1 MMGNQPAKVQD
12 WAQVILRVGIG
23 ATFIMHGYPK
33 LFPSGPGGFAGLLQN
48 LGFPGPG
55 VLAYVVSILEFVGG
69 IAMILGVFV
78 RYVGVLMVIEMIV
91 TSSRVKMLRGVS
103 FIFPKG
109 TGWELDFLLL
119 IIALALVLLGAGA
132 ISVDAA
138 VMARRRRVA

>member
-1 MMGNQPAKVQD
+1 MGNQPAKVQD
-12 WAQVILRVGIG
+12 WALVILRLGIG

-48 LGFPGPG
+48 LGFPGP
-55 VLAYVVSILEFVGG
+55 VFFAYVVSILEFVGG
-69 IAMILGVFV
+69 IGMVLGLFV
-78 RYVGVLMVIEMIV
+78 RYIGVLMVIEMIV
-91 TSSRVKMLRGVS
+91 TSSRVKMPRGVS

-132 ISVDAA
+132 ISLDAA
-138 VMARRRRVA
+138 MMSRRRRVA